1 MLLDALFTLAVLAL
15 RFTPAVFCV
24 RLLVGAGTSSWHLTH
39 FWWMLGPSFVKP
51 VSVLMQELPRVSPG
65 HPNSAQPREARRT
78 LLWSG
83 VQSTLF
89 GSSLRILCLP

>member
-1 MLLDALFTLAVLAL
+1 MLLDALFTLAILAL

-51 VSVLMQELPRVSPG
+51 VSVLTQELPRVSPG
-65 HPNSAQPREARRT
+65 HPNAAQPREARGT
-78 LLWSG
+78 LLRSRRSEHTIW
-83 VQSTLF
+83 LF
-89 GSSLRILCLP
+89 A